1 MTATLSKTTDNVIPT
16 PGGVI
21 HVRPYRSASNA
32 QLKAVLSFTPRVSS
46 LDRHNEKS
54 QTDEFRGFFTLFWI
68 GLALLFLRTSLQS
81 WEENRTPLSWTF
93 GRLITGDALVLAI
106 SDLIMVSLMLICVPF
121 VKALQYRW
129 FNYYY
134 TGLIIQHTFQFLY
147 LATAVWWGYH
157 RQWYWVQSG
166 FLVLHSMSSMM
177 KMHSY
182 MSHNGILSTVHRQL
196 QKEKAQ
202 LEEAIDT
209 VPGGREAVLKDA
221 IARKAE
227 LEAAEGPTPIGT
239 PGPGTPGVGHRVSF
253 SAASGSGANAG
264 YEDPAAALKRQLG
277 SMTETTGLSSSLS
290 TSIKDGTPESLGP
303 SPEIRQRSTASAS
316 GKKKRK
322 NQATD
327 ALPAPR
333 ANLPLGTSLE
343 PSHST
348 SPHEHAPPD
357 ALAWSSNEQ
366 IALLAT
372 NIDAMQ
378 EELKSNGAKGLV
390 WPQNVT
396 YKHFVDFMF
405 FPTLVY
411 QLEYPRTDTMRPL
424 VVVEK
429 IVATLGTFSLIYT
442 ITEHYIMPILPK
454 PGDSLIRSFINLAL
468 PMMVNY
474 LFIIFECVCTGFAE
488 LSYFADREFYQD
500 WWNSTSW
507 DQFSRKWNKPVHTF
521 LLRHV
526 YASTISGLQLSRTSA
541 AFVTFLLSAL
551 CHELVMAV
559 VTKKI
564 RPYLFLMQMAQLPM
578 IALGRLP
585 IVKRNR
591 TIGNIVFWAGLM
603 SGFPLLAIC
612 YLIY

>member
-1 MTATLSKTTDNVIPT
+1 MTATLSKNSDNVIPT

-21 HVRPYRSASNA
+21 HVRPYRSSSNA

-46 LDRHNEKS
+46 LDRHNPKS
-54 QTDEFRGFFTLFWI
+54 QSDEFRGFFTLFWI

-81 WEENRTPLSWTF
+81 WEDNHTPLSWTF

-106 SDLIMVSLMLICVPF
+106 SDGVMVSLMLLCVPF
-121 VKALQYRW
+121 VKALQYQYLS
-129 FNYYY
+129 YYN

-147 LATAVWWGYH
+147 LAVAVWWGWH

-166 FLVLHSMSSMM
+166 FLVLHAMSSMM

-182 MSHNGILSTVHRQL
+182 MAHNGMLATVYLQL

-202 LEEAIDT
+202 LEDAIRL
-209 VPGGREAVLKDA
+209 VPGGRDALLEEAAK
-221 IARKAE
+221 RKAE
-227 LEAAEGPTPIGT
+227 LEAAEGSTPIGT
-239 PGPGTPGVGHRVSF
+239 PAPGTPLLNAPRVSF
-253 SAASGSGANAG
+253 GDVPGSSTG
-264 YEDPAAALKRQLG
+264 YEDPAAYTKKQLRAL
-277 SMTETTGLSSSLS
+277 TETTGMATASS
-290 TSIKDGTPESLGP
+290 TSATVIEGTPEPLAP
-303 SPEIRQRSTASAS
+303 SAEIRQRSSS
-316 GKKKRK
+316 RKKKHP
-322 NQATD
+322 ATD

-333 ANLPLGTSLE
+333 ADLPLGTSLE

-348 SPHEHAPPD
+348 SPHETSPPD
-357 ALAWSSNEQ
+357 ALAWSPNEQ
-366 IALLAT
+366 IALLAR

-378 EELKSNGAKGLV
+378 EELKSNGAKGLI

-411 QLEYPRTDTMRPL
+411 QLEYPRTETMRPM
-424 VVVEK
+424 VVLEK

-442 ITEHYIMPILPK
+442 ITEHYIMPVLPK
-454 PGDSLIRSFINLAL
+454 PGDSLLKSFINLAL

-474 LFIIFECVCTGFAE
+474 LLIFYIIFECVCTGFAE

-507 DQFSRKWNKPVHTF
+507 DQFSRRWNKPVHTF

-526 YASTISGLQLSRTSA
+526 YASTMSGLQLSKTSA

-551 CHELVMAV
+551 CHELVMLV
-559 VTKKI
+559 VTKKL
-564 RPYLFLMQMAQLPM
+564 RPYLFMMQMAQLPM
-578 IALGRLP
+578 IALGRLS

-603 SGFPLLAIC
+603 SGFPLL
-612 YLIY
+612 